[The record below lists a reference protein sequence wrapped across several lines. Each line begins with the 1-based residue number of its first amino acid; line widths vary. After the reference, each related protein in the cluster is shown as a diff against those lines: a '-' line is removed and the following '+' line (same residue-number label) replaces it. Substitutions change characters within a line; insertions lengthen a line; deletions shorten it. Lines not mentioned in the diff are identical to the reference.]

1 MQKMFEQQVLL
12 FHCLLATQYDQNLIY
27 LPNRVP
33 NAVAVNLNVQRSSMI
48 LISLLEI

>member
-12 FHCLLATQYDQNLIY
+12 FHCLLSTQYDQNSIY

-33 NAVAVNLNVQRSSMI
+33 NAVAMNLNVQSMI